1 MNDLSLCSPQPQ
13 TLTLHWLPQNLS
25 FTVMIMIG
33 LADTKGSLGP
43 YTRVKT

>member
-13 TLTLHWLPQNLS
+13 TLTFHWLPQNLS

-33 LADTKGSLGP
+33 LADTEGSLGP